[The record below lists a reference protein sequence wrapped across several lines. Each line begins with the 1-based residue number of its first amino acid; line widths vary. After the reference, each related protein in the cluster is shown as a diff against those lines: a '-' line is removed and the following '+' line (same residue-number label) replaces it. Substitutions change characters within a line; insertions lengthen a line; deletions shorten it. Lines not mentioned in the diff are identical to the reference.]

1 MNWLSKPD
9 SHSLNPLVWGPIT
22 QAHCFHWPLD
32 RNILLGDLAKP
43 SETTYITLRQEVT
56 GFLHETE
63 KILENI
69 AIDCNGKNNL
79 IKDFKYIGEV
89 LEDVVAHP
97 LHQIGHNRWSHG
109 QCFADILWQRWV
121 LGTAKEDLDSLLSLV
136 NEVISSAQR
145 EPDKKYTIAPE
156 GLKEWKIDSMRI
168 EPMKVVFDE
177 SGDGK
182 VFDVVYIGSREYS
195 HWLEEIRSWQN
206 FLRELGAS
214 LADLFEFMIHAERGL
229 CKVEGGEQAKQSSI
243 SLTFGELDKK

>member
-1 MNWLSKPD
+1 MRWPWKRKSKE
-9 SHSLNPLVWGPIT
+9 
-22 QAHCFHWPLD
+22 
-32 RNILLGDLAKP
+32 K
-43 SETTYITLRQEVT
+43 SETLSSAETTKLAIGIENAFLKKDAKMIVDNLNGLLKGYGEADLRE
-56 GFLHETE
+56 
-63 KILENI
+63 
-69 AIDCNGKNNL
+69 
-79 IKDFKYIGEV
+79 YIGEV